1 VHSSTFF
8 FFGRKAHRRHGIA
21 GGRRDSGEPKEAIVG
36 EVFLNLPIN
45 GEFVAVITLPTVKIS
60 SLALK

>member
-1 VHSSTFF
+1 VHSSTLL

-21 GGRRDSGEPKEAIVG
+21 GSRRGSDEPKTAIDG

-45 GEFVAVITLPTVKIS
+45 GEFVAVITLPTIEIS
-60 SLALK
+60 SLPLK